1 MDFRKSFLIFFLSD
15 IIKEYLFW
23 SLNHHLNSPQWTSKL
38 LNVHSQISSQCL
50 VLPKAERA
58 WLPKVETGWLPKV
71 ETGWLPKTASFGA
84 IKVIFGSQMG
94 EK

>member
-23 SLNHHLNSPQWTSKL
+23 SLNHHLNSPQWTSKF

-58 WLPKVETGWLPKV
+58 WLPKVETGWLPK
-71 ETGWLPKTASFGA
+71 TASFGA
-84 IKVIFGSQMG
+84 IKVIFGSQTG